1 MTRHNGNF
9 QNKWIE
15 SPIRNAGS
23 ELRLFCFPYAGGSA
37 ANFKSWRARLPAAIE
52 MLPVQLPGR
61 GSRIHEPALKRNDEI
76 ADRIVDEV
84 LPVFREKPFAF
95 FGHSMGATLGFEV
108 ARRLVRR
115 REAAPI
121 ALFVS
126 GRRAPHIPGQG
137 LITYDLPDEALI
149 EQLKQL
155 NGTPREVI
163 ECDELM
169 QLVLPL
175 IRADFEAVETYR
187 YVDSPPLPCPIFA
200 LGGEEDSYVRAA
212 DVEQWNVHT
221 SAECRI
227 KFFPGG
233 HFFLHSHQELLL
245 QFLTSTL
252 IGLLRKRQSAP

>member
-1 MTRHNGNF
+1 MNNHNGNP

-37 ANFKSWRARLPAAIE
+37 ANFNSWRGLLPAAVE

-61 GSRIHEPALKRNDEI
+61 GSRILEPALKRNDEL
-76 ADRIVDEV
+76 ADRIVEEM

-108 ARRLVRR
+108 ARRLARR
-115 REAAPI
+115 YEAAPM

-126 GRRAPHIPGQG
+126 GRRAPHISGPG
-137 LITYDLPDEALI
+137 LLTYDLPDEALI
-149 EQLKQL
+149 ERLRRL

-163 ECDELM
+163 ECHELM

-175 IRADFEAVETYR
+175 IRADFEAVETYK
-187 YVDSPPLPCPIFA
+187 YLDSPPLACPIFA
-200 LGGEEDSYVRAA
+200 LGGQEDSYVTTA
-212 DVEQWNVHT
+212 DVEQWNIHT
-221 SAECRI
+221 SAECLI

-233 HFFLHSHQELLL
+233 HFFLHSHQDLLL
-245 QFLTSTL
+245 QFLSITL
-252 IGLLRKRQSAP
+252 IGLLRKKQSAP